1 MTRFI
6 LTLDRWVTQT
16 AMAIAS
22 ASLGGAVLVAF
33 YQVVARFVL
42 EQPSTWSE
50 VLTRFLLHWMV
61 FLGLTGAFRAGA
73 LVSVDLCWRLS
84 RGRFRQILDLFITG
98 VSLAL
103 MAGLVWYGIAIV
115 ERIRFQTLAGL
126 DISIAFAYA
135 AIPVGA
141 GLAVIG
147 ILAHHVDPRRL
158 ELDMAT

>member
-1 MTRFI
+1 MIHLI
-6 LTLDRWVTQT
+6 LSLDRWVTRL
-16 AMAIAS
+16 AMFVAS
-22 ASLGGAVLVAF
+22 VSLGGAVLVAF
-33 YQVVARFVL
+33 YQVLARFIL

-61 FLGLTGAFRAGA
+61 FLGLAGAFRAGA

-84 RGRFRQILDLFITG
+84 RGRFRQVLDLFITG
-98 VSLAL
+98 TCLAL

-115 ERIRFQTLAGL
+115 ERIRFQVLAGL

-141 GLAVIG
+141 GLAIIG